1 MTFSMITVI
10 TTISKH
16 LRSCREEL
24 WQCRPQ
30 ATCPECFPD
39 CLLQNKRN
47 ESPPPRMSS
56 LTFSQLFLCVHLCAK
71 MAILPHSLKSYAKIK
86 ETHMKSEPCR
96 CKETTTKEMGWRVW
110 PGGWYFPGSNYF
122 ISAHEAGS
130 CYCPPGPRQPLK
142 VGSNQ
147 TTSNKQYKYTTQ
159 LASER
164 TPCNQQETVSTT
176 LTNCTTKNLGKG

>member
-1 MTFSMITVI
+1 M
-10 TTISKH
+10 
-16 LRSCREEL
+16 
-24 WQCRPQ
+24 
-30 ATCPECFPD
+30 
-39 CLLQNKRN
+39 N
-47 ESPPPRMSS
+47 PPPRMSS

-86 ETHMKSEPCR
+86 ETHTKSEPCR

-130 CYCPPGPRQPLK
+130 CYCPPGPRQPLE

-176 LTNCTTKNLGKG
+176 LTNCTTKNLGKGYTLPHFDSNTATW